1 MKIRLKFILIR
12 PRQSIKI
19 LARPNKK
26 FKIEV
31 KSILIRSQQ
40 KYKIKVNIRNSQIK
54 IRNLK

>member
-19 LARPNKK
+19 LARPNKR
-26 FKIEV
+26 FKLEV

>member
-19 LARPNKK
+19 LARPNKR

-40 KYKIKVNIRNSQIK
+40 KYKIKVNIHNS
-54 IRNLK
+54 